1 LGKNQLT
8 TKKKAKKLTQTHQ
21 LDEFKQQN
29 KVTSAHQKENS
40 ARESVLKK
48 KKRENEN
55 PISTS
60 IPYCLRDRCQSLSS
74 VILHLF

>member
-40 ARESVLKK
+40 ARESV
-48 KKRENEN
+48 
-55 PISTS
+55 
-60 IPYCLRDRCQSLSS
+60 
-74 VILHLF
+74 

>member
-1 LGKNQLT
+1 
-8 TKKKAKKLTQTHQ
+8 

-48 KKRENEN
+48 KKKGKMK
-55 PISTS
+55 TQLAL
-60 IPYCLRDRCQSLSS
+60 PYHT
-74 VILHLF
+74 V